1 MPTQLGDQ
9 QKPPGIPIIGVAGGI
24 ASGKSLVTEQ
34 LEALGARVIVADAA
48 AHDVLKLEEVKQAA
62 RQRWGEAIFG
72 PEGEIERSR
81 LGKIVFAPPPAGP
94 AELEYLEQL
103 VHPPVRQIIR
113 RQIEQ
118 LASDPRTRAIV
129 LDVPLLFESGWNE
142 FCDTVIFVDA
152 PREARLVRAA
162 ARGWS
167 AEEFDRR
174 EAAQLPLDRKR
185 SKSQVV
191 IDNATTKQA
200 AQAQVECFWRSLKQ
214 LPRVS

>member
-1 MPTQLGDQ
+1 MGLDVPQNPR
-9 QKPPGIPIIGVAGGI
+9 KIPILGVAGGI

-34 LEALGARVIVADAA
+34 LAALGADVIVADAA
-48 AHDVLKLEEVKQAA
+48 AHDVLKLEEVKRAA
-62 RQRWGEAIFG
+62 RERWGEGIFG
-72 PEGEIERSR
+72 AGGEIDRPR
-81 LGKIVFAPPPAGP
+81 LGKIVFAEPPAGP

-118 LASDPRTRAIV
+118 LASNERTQAIV
-129 LDVPLLFESGWNE
+129 LDVPLLFESGWNV

-152 PREARLVRAA
+152 PRSARLARAA

-174 EAAQLPLDRKR
+174 EAAQLPLDSKR
-185 SKSQVV
+185 SQSHVV
-191 IDNATTKQA
+191 IDNSSSKQST
-200 AQAQVECFWRSLKQ
+200 QAQVEGFWRSLKH
-214 LPRVS
+214 LPT